1 MPVGHLFTRGSSSE
15 RTPPYRPTERST
27 LDWYLEPWKKYGV
40 FTGRARRKEFWVFS
54 LGNLVLYVALGF
66 LAVGVLVLP
75 GSGVLLRATAGASSS
90 GVAPASTAMA
100 PRQFLDTYCVSCHS
114 EKRKGNFAN
123 LALDSLDVQHLA
135 ANAEIWE
142 KVVKKLRLGA
152 MPPVRVRR
160 PSTDAYEEFLAWLER
175 GLDSAVAA
183 DPDPGRVPIHRLNRL
198 QYTNAIRDLFG
209 VEIDGQSM
217 LPADDTGY
225 GFDNIADVLTMSPA
239 LLDRYLITAAK
250 ISRLVAGEVTRPSVT
265 TYTLPRLVLGQH
277 DRMSELLL
285 FGSRGGAAISH
296 YFPAD
301 GEYSLRLF
309 LQETDLTTGNIPRGL
324 DVVNLIDVR
333 LDRQRINDFT
343 VGGVAVPVNSND
355 APKLYQGVGDA
366 YDPAVG
372 LEVRLRTSAGTHTV
386 GVSFARDMWVQEGL
400 GISRLPLTSVGN
412 SQARATAPERGR
424 IDAGLYRVDIAGPF
438 AVVPAAA
445 RLRTGGIFICRP
457 SNPRDEEPCAR
468 EIMTTE
474 ARRAYRRPVTQDDV
488 AALMN
493 FYRREREVGSF
504 ESGLRAAI
512 EAMLVDVDFLFRLER
527 DPVGIQPG
535 TVYRVSDLE
544 LASRLSFFLWSSIPD
559 DELLDLAS
567 RGELRN
573 PGVLEQQVRRML
585 ADHRAAAFV
594 ESFFGQWLT
603 TRNIASHQ
611 PDPKAYPQFDE
622 NLRAAF
628 QEETRLFLEYQ
639 LKADRPSLELFTA
652 DYTFANERLA
662 RHYGIPHV
670 YGSHSRRVALP
681 DDARGGL
688 LGHGSVLTV
697 TSYVDRTSVV
707 VRGKWILETLFGMPP
722 PPPPA
727 GVPPLEATKI
737 TGTLRQRMELHRKN
751 VVCATC
757 HSLIDPLGFALEN
770 FDGIGTFRTIDG
782 GAKVG
787 PSGVLIDGTEF
798 SGSASFRQAL
808 MRYSVPLLTNLTE
821 RLLTYAVGRGVEPD
835 DMPVVRQIVREAAPT
850 QHRWSA
856 LILGIVKSMPFQ
868 MRRAES

>member
-1 MPVGHLFTRGSSSE
+1 MLKWFTVVGL
-15 RTPPYRPTERST
+15 
-27 LDWYLEPWKKYGV
+27 
-40 FTGRARRKEFWVFS
+40 
-54 LGNLVLYVALGF
+54 
-66 LAVGVLVLP
+66 LAVGVLP
-75 GSGVLLRATAGASSS
+75 GSGALLRARAGASSS
-90 GVAPASTAMA
+90 GVAVAPTTMA
-100 PRQFLDTYCVSCHS
+100 PREFLDTYCVSCHN
-114 EKRKGNFAN
+114 EKRKANFAN

-135 ANAEIWE
+135 ANAETWE

-152 MPPVRVRR
+152 MPPVGVRR
-160 PSTDAYEEFLAWLER
+160 PSADVYEASITSLER
-175 GLDSAVAA
+175 GLDRAAAA
-183 DPDPGRVPIHRLNRL
+183 DPNPGRAPIHRLNRL

-250 ISRLVAGEVTRPSVT
+250 ISRLVVGEVTRPST
-265 TYTLPRLVLGQH
+265 TSYTLPRLVLGQH
-277 DRMSELLL
+277 DRMSELLP
-285 FGSRGGAAISH
+285 FGSRGGMVISH

-324 DVVNLIDVR
+324 DVLNPIDVR
-333 LDRQRINDFT
+333 LDRQRIKAFT
-343 VGGVAVPVNSND
+343 VGGVRVPRNSND
-355 APKLYQGVGDA
+355 APKVYQGVGDA

-372 LEVRLRTSAGTHTV
+372 LEVRFRTSAGTHTV
-386 GVSFARDMWVQEGL
+386 GVSFNRDMWAQEGL

-412 SQARATAPERGR
+412 SQARATEPARGR
-424 IDAGLYRVDIAGPF
+424 VDAGLYRVDIAGPF
-438 AVVPAAA
+438 ALAPAAS

-468 EIMTTE
+468 EILTAL

-488 AALMN
+488 AVLMD
-493 FYRREREVGSF
+493 FYRRGREEGSF

-512 EAMLVDVDFLFRLER
+512 EMMLVDVNFLLRLER
-527 DPVGIQPG
+527 DPIGIQPG
-535 TVYRVSDLE
+535 AVYRVSDFE

-559 DELLDLAS
+559 DELLDLGS
-567 RGELRN
+567 RGALRN

-585 ADHRAAAFV
+585 ADDRAAAFV

-603 TRNIASHQ
+603 VRNAGSHQ
-611 PDPKAYPQFDE
+611 PDPKVYPQFDE
-622 NLRAAF
+622 TLRAAF
-628 QEETRLFLEYQ
+628 QEETRLFLEHQ

-652 DYTFANERLA
+652 DYTFANRRLA

-670 YGSHSRRVALP
+670 YGSHFRRVALP
-681 DDARGGL
+681 NDARGGL

-727 GVPPLEATKI
+727 DVPPLEATKI

-751 VVCATC
+751 AVCATC
-757 HSLIDPLGFALEN
+757 HSQIDPLGFALEN
-770 FDGIGTFRTIDG
+770 FDGVGAFRTIDG
-782 GAKVG
+782 GAEVD
-787 PSGVLIDGTEF
+787 PSGVLVDGTKF
-798 SGSASFRQAL
+798 SGPATFRQAL
-808 MRYSVPLLTNLTE
+808 MRSSVPLLTNLTE
-821 RLLTYAVGRGVEPD
+821 RLLTYALGRGVEPY
-835 DMPVVRQIVREAAPT
+835 DMPVVRQIVREAAPA

-868 MRRAES
+868 MRRTES